1 MNSVIRDCENCLQKT
16 RFLFVYFWRP
26 CKKQLFFS
34 ISISQ
39 SLDLFCEKKCLI
51 KGVSDLSS
59 IHGFENCVS
68 FLLALQM
75 IKRSLYPKTV
85 PKFRLCVV
93 FQCLYEAEAWI
104 SCQKES
110 SIGRYRDWV
119 GGVLDSSGDNL
130 RLGDA
135 KTT

>member
-1 MNSVIRDCENCLQKT
+1 MNSVIRYCENCLQGT
-16 RFLFVYFWRP
+16 RFIFVYFWRP

-68 FLLALQM
+68 FLLALLM
-75 IKRSLYPKTV
+75 IKRSSYPKTV

-93 FQCLYEAEAWI
+93 FQCLYEAEAWMWI
-104 SCQKES
+104 SCPKNQGLED
-110 SIGRYRDWV
+110 IEIW
-119 GGVLDSSGDNL
+119 GVLDSSGDNL

-135 KTT
+135 QTT